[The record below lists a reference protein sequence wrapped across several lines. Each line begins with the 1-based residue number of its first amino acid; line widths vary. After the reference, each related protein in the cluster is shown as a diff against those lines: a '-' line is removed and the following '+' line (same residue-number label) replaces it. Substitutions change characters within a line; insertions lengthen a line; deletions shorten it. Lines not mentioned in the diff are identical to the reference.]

1 MDASNVLNLTS
12 ALIECPSLTPHDAGC
27 QTIIREHLSKLNF
40 NIEHFHDNDV
50 TNLWAKR
57 GTVAPLF
64 VFVGH
69 TDVVPTG
76 PLEQWAS
83 HPFTPTIRD
92 GYLYGRGAAD
102 MKSGIAAMLTALNR
116 FIQKYPDHL
125 GSIGILITSDEEG
138 HAINGTQKLIDR
150 LITKNEKIDW
160 CLVGE
165 PSSDKQVGDIIKNG
179 RRGSLSFKLN
189 IQGKQGHIAYPYLA
203 DNSIHRSIPA
213 INELISIQWDEGNQY
228 FQPTGFQISNIHAGT
243 GANNVSPGNTEI
255 IGNFRFS
262 PTITVE
268 TIQERVMNLL
278 KKYQLEFNIDWQ
290 ISALPFLTKEGIF
303 IEQCRAAIKDITGI
317 TTELSTTGGTS
328 DGRFVAPTGAQ
339 ILELGV
345 CNATIHQIDECVRV
359 DDLEKLSLIYE
370 RLLQRLL
377 LNH

>member
-1 MDASNVLNLTS
+1 MDISNVLNLTS

-27 QTIIREHLSKLNF
+27 QTIISEHLSKLNF
-40 NIEHFHDNDV
+40 NIEHFHDSDV

-76 PLEQWAS
+76 LLEQWTS

-138 HAINGTQKLIDR
+138 HAINGTKKVIDR

-165 PSSDKQVGDIIKNG
+165 PSSDNQVGDVIKNG

-189 IQGKQGHIAYPYLA
+189 IQGKQGHIAYPHLA
-203 DNSIHRSIPA
+203 DNAIHRSVPA
-213 INELISIQWDEGNQY
+213 INELISIKWDDGNQY
-228 FQPTGFQISNIHAGT
+228 FQPTGFQISNIRAGT
-243 GANNVSPGNTEI
+243 GANNVIPGNIEI

-262 PTITVE
+262 PAITVE
-268 TIQERVMNLL
+268 SIQERLINLL

-290 ISALPFLTKEGIF
+290 VSALPFLTKEGIF

-317 TTELSTTGGTS
+317 NTQLSTTGGTS

-359 DDLEKLSLIYE
+359 EDLEKLSFIYE
-370 RLLQRLL
+370 RLLEKLL